1 MLRRRR
7 RGVRIIEETPAYAR
21 AKPRVTVV
29 LVLLHDR
36 EQDALEALASV
47 TASLYDEL
55 EVLIL
60 DGSKDRPAV
69 ALRKLL
75 NDHPS
80 LPARFL
86 RQPVDRGLAR
96 SRNTLVEHA
105 RGEYLFVLDATGGIY
120 PSTLQRL
127 VTALDADPQAVFSYP
142 MVGVFE
148 EDRPVELL
156 GSLPWEPE
164 RLKSGNWI
172 DGMALIRRTR
182 LLELGGYCTD
192 PRLVGC
198 EDFDLWCRCAQ
209 AGGHGVHVPQV
220 LAWRRRT
227 ASSVTDHV
235 ENDTPA
241 EWALMRERFPRLLAP
256 PGGG

>member
-1 MLRRRR
+1 MLRKRR
-7 RGVRIIEETPAYAR
+7 RGVRIVEETPAYAR
-21 AKPRVTVV
+21 AKPRVSVI
-29 LVLLHDR
+29 LVAVRDHAQ
-36 EQDALEALASV
+36 EAVEALVSAA
-47 TASLYDEL
+47 ASLYDEL

-60 DGSKDRPAV
+60 DDASNDRPAV
-69 ALRKLL
+69 ALRKIL

-105 RGEYLFVLDATGGIY
+105 RGEYLFILDATGGIY

-142 MVGVFE
+142 MVGAFE
-148 EDRPVELL
+148 EDRPVDLL

-182 LLELGGYCTD
+182 LLELGGYSTD

-198 EDFDLWCRCAQ
+198 WDFDLWCRCAQ
-209 AGGHGVHVPQV
+209 VGGHGVHVPQV
-220 LAWRRRT
+220 LAWRQRS
-227 ASSVTDHV
+227 ASSVTAHV
-235 ENDTPA
+235 ENDTAATTQPQSG
-241 EWALMRERFPRLLAP
+241 R
-256 PGGG
+256 

>member
-21 AKPRVTVV
+21 AKPRVSVI
-29 LVLLHDR
+29 LVAVRDR
-36 EQDALEALASV
+36 ERDALEALASV

-60 DGSKDRPAV
+60 DDGSNDFPAV
-69 ALRKLL
+69 ALGKLL

-86 RQPVDRGLAR
+86 RAPVDRGLAR

-105 RGEYLFVLDATGGIY
+105 RGEYLFVLDATGGIC

-142 MVGVFE
+142 MVAVFDGE
-148 EDRPVELL
+148 QPVELL

-164 RLKSGNWI
+164 RLESGNWI

-182 LLELGGYCTD
+182 LLELSGYTTD
-192 PRLVGC
+192 PDMAGC
-198 EDFDLWCRCAQ
+198 EDFDLWCRCAE

-220 LAWRRRT
+220 LAWHRRAT
-227 ASSVTDHV
+227 
-235 ENDTPA
+235 
-241 EWALMRERFPRLLAP
+241 
-256 PGGG
+256 

>member
-7 RGVRIIEETPAYAR
+7 RGVRIIEEAPAYAR
-21 AKPRVTVV
+21 AKPRVSVI
-29 LVLLHDR
+29 LVAVRDR
-36 EQDALEALASV
+36 EPETVEALASV
-47 TASLYDEL
+47 TASLYDKL

-60 DGSKDRPAV
+60 DDGSNDRPV

-86 RQPVDRGLAR
+86 RQPVDRSLAR

-105 RGEYLFVLDATGGIY
+105 RGEYLFFLDATGGIY

-182 LLELGGYCTD
+182 LLELGGYSTD
-192 PRLVGC
+192 PDLAGC

-209 AGGHGVHVPQV
+209 AGGHGVHVPQM
-220 LAWRRRT
+220 LAWRRRAT
-227 ASSVTDHV
+227 
-235 ENDTPA
+235 
-241 EWALMRERFPRLLAP
+241 
-256 PGGG
+256 